1 MKLDIPSFL
10 FGLNS
15 GIGSGGYP
23 KNGELGRNA
32 SILHSY
38 DASKVFLKDSGFNDW
53 APSTTETTLDNGV
66 AYDAIT
72 IDTTENDFIVLG
84 KWHTHFE
91 YASDA
96 EEKARIEDLYTSIA
110 HGIRGFPNTIANMD
124 TETISSILVDA
135 SPIGGNIID
144 YFNSSG
150 THTITVGNAGVYP
163 QWLSPTASVTGI
175 IAKTPIVKGK
185 CGTASFSTTSA
196 GKVDKNKSY
205 YEYKIDVWKVDKW
218 TSIFGKLIEDSV
230 KMWKEQN
237 G

>member
-10 FGLNS
+10 FGLNN
-15 GIGSGGYP
+15 GIGSVGYP

-38 DASKVFLKDSGFNDW
+38 DEAKVFLKDSGFNDW
-53 APSTTETTLDNGV
+53 TPTTAETTLDNGV
-66 AYDAIT
+66 AYEALT
-72 IDTTENDFIVLG
+72 LDTTNNDFIVFG

-91 YASDA
+91 YANDA
-96 EEKARIEDLYTSIA
+96 DEKARIEDLYSKTA
-110 HGIRGFPNTIANMD
+110 FGIRGYTNTIANMG
-124 TETISSILVDA
+124 TETISGIIVDNN
-135 SPIGGNIID
+135 PIGVNIID

-150 THTITVGNAGVYP
+150 THAITVGSAGVYP
-163 QWLSPTASVTGI
+163 QWLTPTASVTGI

-185 CGTASFSTTSA
+185 CGAASFSTTSA
-196 GKVDKNKSY
+196 GKVDKTRSY